1 MQYIGLLK
9 ANSTACLP
17 PSPTLMEKMG
27 KLMEEITMAGVSFAT
42 HGLEPKS
49 NRARVKLSAGQFT
62 VAGEPCT
69 EAKDM
74 GAPYAIFDV
83 ESIGEAIQWAKC
95 FLQVLGEGECEIRS
109 VMDNLAVC

>member
-1 MQYIGLLK
+1 MQYMGLIK

-17 PSPTLMEKMG
+17 PSPGLMEKMG
-27 KLMEEITMAGVSFAT
+27 KLMEEITGAGVSFAT
-42 HGLEPKS
+42 HGLEPKL
-49 NRARVKLSAGQFT
+49 NRARVKFSAGQFT
-62 VAGEPCT
+62 VASEPST
-69 EAKDM
+69 ESKEP

-109 VMDNLAVC
+109 VADNLAVC